1 MNRVNRLLEKFKKI
15 WRKKREK
22 RLEEKMERLEAKLM
36 ESDIKLG
43 SFMLYHEKIAYK
55 LACEA
60 FRLEKKRCKR
70 VRDYVV

>member
-1 MNRVNRLLEKFKKI
+1 MQMKSLVELF
-15 WRKKREK
+15 RKLQKRKRK

-55 LACEA
+55 LAREA
-60 FRLEKKRCKR
+60 YRLEKKRCKR
-70 VRDYVV
+70 VRDYVF

>member
-1 MNRVNRLLEKFKKI
+1 MNRVNRLLEKFKKF

-55 LACEA
+55 LASEA
-60 FRLEKKRCKR
+60 YRLEKKRCKR